1 MCESVRQDFLC
12 RCAVSS
18 VLVGSLGTED
28 RVQTSACST
37 EFNQWTTALLE
48 QSHVHGLQCERASG
62 TQYLDARPSQR
73 KIYERT
79 RVENRDR
86 LNRELKEIDF
96 STSEILSEGG
106 AGADR
111 QRFCADLPSIRKRER
126 EELAKREKKAK
137 QDKKILEAVREREEQ
152 ERKKRNALG
161 DALSGGEAGGAGNV
175 GGNSLPSEKKMGRMA
190 RKKNAR
196 MKAQEQKDAR

>member
-1 MCESVRQDFLC
+1 M
-12 RCAVSS
+12 
-18 VLVGSLGTED
+18 
-28 RVQTSACST
+28 
-37 EFNQWTTALLE
+37 
-48 QSHVHGLQCERASG
+48 
-62 TQYLDARPSQR
+62 
-73 KIYERT
+73 
-79 RVENRDR
+79 ENRDR

-196 MKAQEQKDAR
+196 MKAQEQKDARAERRRLCLRKQEHRPP